1 VSKSILNKTAG
12 ALKVPL
18 PRGKALRLGPHQT
31 GHISHH
37 DLDHPP
43 LKKLIDAGTIE
54 ITEADGNEAVP
65 GQRRR
70 GEGPVGFSSR

>member
-1 VSKSILNKTAG
+1 MSTSIVNKTAG

-18 PRGKALRLGPHQT
+18 PRGKALHLGPHQT

-43 LKKLIDAGTIE
+43 LKKLIEAGSVEIVDA
-54 ITEADGNEAVP
+54 TENEAVP
-65 GQRRR
+65 SHGWR
-70 GEGPVGFSSR
+70 GDQPLKP

>member
-18 PRGKALRLGPHQT
+18 PNGKALRLGPHQT

-37 DLDHPP
+37 DLDHPA

-54 ITEADGNEAVP
+54 VEDMKDNDAVP
-65 GQRRR
+65 GHNRR
-70 GEGPVGFSSR
+70 GEGRFEP

>member
-1 VSKSILNKTAG
+1 MSKSILNKTAG

-18 PRGKALRLGPHQT
+18 PHGKALRLGPHQT
-31 GHISHH
+31 GQVSHH

-54 ITEADGNEAVP
+54 LTDVEDNEAVP
-65 GQRRR
+65 GHGWRADA
-70 GEGPVGFSSR
+70 PFKS